1 MLNQVNSFAVIV
13 YVFFWLLRIRGC
25 IRRGRQPWLRGPDWF
40 FDVHV
45 QPGFYEGAG
54 RRLLRRYWLR
64 MMIPFAVDI
73 PIATA
78 IIAGGHLLWLNW
90 LMIGLAG
97 LIHINHVISVDIAER
112 QARPF
117 AVEEDEKP
125 VASIALSL
133 ATRRL
138 RDYTTPALEWS
149 IALAF
154 VAAFALGAYYY
165 KGAPEHTKL
174 RLVFGEPLFMLY
186 LQFGML
192 YVKTLVLAWRSPVP
206 QALAAEHMKL
216 REETRKYYL
225 RVCDFHRIAFAAG
238 SLFWPVVLTF
248 APDRVQTIAGIW
260 FVAWMTVCVIAT
272 VVVEIKRKRLA
283 DLSVRARP
291 VKLPDL
297 LHQSDLAR
305 WPVCYQPSAPML
317 MLKGARG
324 YSLNLANALAH
335 YGAAYL
341 AGFAVLVAVL
351 RMAH

>member
-1 MLNQVNSFAVIV
+1 MLIQANSFAVIV
-13 YVFFWLLRIRGC
+13 YVFFWLIRINGC
-25 IRRGRQPWLRGPDWF
+25 IRRGRQPRLRGPEWF
-40 FDVHV
+40 FNVHV

-54 RRLLRRYWLR
+54 RNLLRGYWMR

-78 IIAGGHLLWLNW
+78 IIASGHMLWLNW
-90 LMIGLAG
+90 LVLGLSA
-97 LIHINHVISVDIAER
+97 LIHINHAISVDLAER

-117 AVEEDEKP
+117 AVEEDEKL
-125 VASIALSL
+125 VDSFALSL
-133 ATRRL
+133 APRRL
-138 RDYTTPALEWS
+138 RDYTSPAVEWS

-165 KGAPEHTKL
+165 KSSPEHTNLKA
-174 RLVFGEPLFMLY
+174 VFAEPLFMLY

-192 YVKTLVLAWRSPVP
+192 YVKTLVLAWRNPVP
-206 QALAAEHMKL
+206 QTQAADHMKF

-225 RVCDFHRIAFAAG
+225 RVCDFQRIAIAAG
-238 SLFWPVVLTF
+238 SLFWPVGLTF
-248 APDRVQTIAGIW
+248 APDRLQSIAGIW
-260 FVAWMTVCVIAT
+260 FVAWMIVCVIAT
-272 VVVEIKRKRLA
+272 VVVEIKRKQLS
-283 DLSVRARP
+283 DLSVLARP

-324 YSLNLANALAH
+324 YSLNLANSLAH

-341 AGFAVLVAVL
+341 AGFAVLLVVL